1 MNAMMN
7 KRRVLQWYSLFFAT
21 DEGRSCL
28 CIVVLL
34 FLYDCELMTQDVHR
48 RCRRDLDRNFIG
60 IYISS

>member
-7 KRRVLQWYSLFFAT
+7 KRRVLQWYSLLLFAT
-21 DEGRSCL
+21 EEGRSCL

-48 RCRRDLDRNFIG
+48 RDLD
-60 IYISS
+60 